1 MKIQS
6 DVMATVLSIL
16 GTADNCGV
24 DLLEADASAI
34 KAIHNHLL
42 ERMDPDSREYTKT
55 VSLLKN
61 ILETGEA
68 EIGFAKKLLLFS
80 KKLLTLALL

>member
-1 MKIQS
+1 MG
-6 DVMATVLSIL
+6 TVLSIL
-16 GTADNCGV
+16 GTADSCGV

-34 KAIHNHLL
+34 KAVHNHLL
-42 ERMDPDSREYTKT
+42 ERMDPDSREYIQT
-55 VSLLKN
+55 VARLKN

-68 EIGFAKKLLLFS
+68 ETGFAKKLLLFL